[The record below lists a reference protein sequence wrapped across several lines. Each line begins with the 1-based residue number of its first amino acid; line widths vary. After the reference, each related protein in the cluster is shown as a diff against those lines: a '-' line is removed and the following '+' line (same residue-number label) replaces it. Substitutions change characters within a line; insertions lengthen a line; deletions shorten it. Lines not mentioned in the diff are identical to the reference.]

1 VKDERNER
9 NELTPLWRLALWTV
23 DPISRFAF
31 KIRFVDAD
39 KLPAAGPGVLASNHI
54 SALDPIIIAILPVRR
69 GRQIRFLGGAE
80 FFRRRFIGRPLRALE
95 QIPIERGAHDTDA
108 VDRAVAVARRGAL
121 VALFPEGR
129 VNNEPDLLRGRRGAV
144 RIAAASGAPLIPAG
158 IWGTQVRYPRS
169 GFTLR
174 RPWRPTVVVVVGE
187 PMPVSADSGSAEG
200 TLETTNE
207 LMSRI
212 EALRNRAKDLAGPKG
227 FPR

>member
-1 VKDERNER
+1 VKDER

-23 DPISRFAF
+23 DPIFRLAF
-31 KIRFVDAD
+31 KIRFVDVD
-39 KLPAAGPGVLASNHI
+39 NVPAAGPGILASNHI
-54 SALDPIIIAILPVRR
+54 SALDPIVIAILPVRR

-80 FFRRRFIGRPLRALE
+80 FFRRRFIGRPLRAFD
-95 QIPIERGAHDTDA
+95 QIPIERGAHDTYA
-108 VDRAVAVARRGAL
+108 IDRAVAVARGGAL

-129 VNNEPDLLRGRRGAV
+129 VNNEPDLLRGRRGAARV
-144 RIAAASGAPLIPAG
+144 AAASGAPLVPVG

-169 GFTLR
+169 GFNLR

-187 PMPVSADSGSAEG
+187 PIPVSTDAGSAEG
-200 TLETTNE
+200 TLETANQ

-212 EALRNRAKDLAGPKG
+212 EALRDRAKDLAGPKG